1 MYFDLLDFHQLLDY
15 SWPLLTEVTAI
26 YYLSFITEH
35 VDVPKK
41 IQGVKSKVITLKQ
54 KGLF

>member
-15 SWPLLTEVTAI
+15 SWPLLTEVTDI